1 VTFLDTSV
9 IIDMLDPTVDGVE
22 DVAESHGR
30 PFLTSSICVFEVL
43 NGTLGSGSTDVVAE
57 RNRFGG
63 VRALAFTDQLALKAA
78 RLQDD
83 IMSDGDRLAPRDA
96 MIAATARSTGDHLL
110 VADDDFQT
118 DGLESRM
125 NVTNL
130 TDEHR

>member
-1 VTFLDTSV
+1 
-9 IIDMLDPTVDGVE
+9 
-22 DVAESHGR
+22 
-30 PFLTSSICVFEVL
+30 
-43 NGTLGSGSTDVVAE
+43 
-57 RNRFGG
+57 
-63 VRALAFTDQLALKAA
+63 
-78 RLQDD
+78 
-83 IMSDGDRLAPRDA
+83 